1 MPLPGTMMFLRPFME
16 PEGKVMARM
25 PPASLAPARFRQT
38 GVTLVEVVVC
48 ACVLSITAAIAAPSM
63 GKLIERQRAIA
74 ANHSLIAH
82 LAQARMTAI
91 TRSAPVILCP
101 SRDGATCNA
110 GTDWGDGWL
119 LFLDR
124 DGNRQPDH
132 SDDIVG
138 ADNTPT
144 SRHLKLT
151 STAGRKQVRY
161 LPDGRS
167 AGSNL
172 TLSICN
178 RQGEVLSRV
187 IVNNMGRPR
196 SERPKQAM
204 ACPA

>member
-1 MPLPGTMMFLRPFME
+1 MPPPWATMSLRTFTE
-16 PEGKVMARM
+16 PEGKIMART
-25 PPASLAPARFRQT
+25 PPAAFARPRFSQT

-63 GKLIERQRAIA
+63 SKLIERQRATA
-74 ANHSLIAH
+74 ANNNLITH

-91 TRSAPVILCP
+91 TRRAPAILCP
-101 SRDGATCNA
+101 SSNSTTCNA
-110 GTDWGDGWL
+110 NTDWSDGWL

-124 DGNRQPDH
+124 DGNHQPDQP
-132 SDDIVG
+132 DDIV
-138 ADNTPT
+138 ATDNIAT

-172 TLSICN
+172 TFSICN
-178 RQGEVLSRV
+178 KKGELLDSV
-187 IVNNMGRPR
+187 IINNAGRAR
-196 SERPKQAM
+196 SAHPSSTTN
-204 ACPA
+204 CPN